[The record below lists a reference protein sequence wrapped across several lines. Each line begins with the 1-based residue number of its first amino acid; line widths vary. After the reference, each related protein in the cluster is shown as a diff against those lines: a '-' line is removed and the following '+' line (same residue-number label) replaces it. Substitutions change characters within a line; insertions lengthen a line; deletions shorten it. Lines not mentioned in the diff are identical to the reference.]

1 MTQPVTPILADLRV
15 VEVSAFV
22 AAPLGG
28 MTLAQMGADVLRIDD
43 IRGALD
49 ARRWPVSRD
58 GTSFF
63 WAGLNKGKRSVAL
76 DLRSEEGRE
85 IAAALATAP
94 EPGGG
99 IVLTNFPP
107 RGWLSYDALK
117 SKRED
122 ILQLVVQGD
131 RHGGSAVDYTIN
143 PRTGLPGLTGPADA
157 PVNHVLP
164 AWDLVTGQMAALGL
178 LAAERHRARTG
189 AGQQVT
195 LALEDV
201 ALAVMGHLGFIG
213 EAAYGTERPA
223 SGNDLFG
230 AFGRDFATAD
240 GGRIMVV
247 GLTGRQW
254 SALVETTGI
263 AAGLAGIERQRG
275 LDFAREGDRYLAR
288 DAIADLIAPWFAA
301 RGTEMACAA
310 LTAGEVCFGRYQSV
324 RQMVAVDTAC
334 SSANPLFTE
343 LEQPGIGP
351 LLTPGLPLRFGGSGN
366 LAAVPAPRPGADT
379 ASVLGDLLGIT
390 GAAYDRLT
398 DRGVVPP
405 PPASA

>member
-1 MTQPVTPILADLRV
+1 MTRAITPILADLRV

-49 ARRWPVSRD
+49 GQRWPVSQN

-94 EPGGG
+94 GPGGG

-117 SKRED
+117 SKR
-122 ILQLVVQGD
+122 
-131 RHGGSAVDYTIN
+131 
-143 PRTGLPGLTGPADA
+143 GLTGPADA